1 MKQNNKDYIPSQKIL
16 ENYAKVLVNF
26 ALGGGK
32 GVQKGET
39 VYLTVNEYA
48 KPLYIELY
56 KAVIKRGGHVITNYI
71 PDDSNSG
78 LSKNANISRLFYEN
92 ANDEQIQNFP
102 AKYLKG
108 LIEEIDHSIYII
120 SDTNKHA
127 LKGVNPKKIMAR
139 GKAFKPY
146 MDWRNKKESEGKFT
160 WTLALY
166 GTPAMAKEARMTLK
180 EYWEQIILACFLD
193 KPNPIA
199 EWKKTFKMVEKAQ
212 NHLNSLPIE
221 KLHVK
226 GPDAD
231 LWVHLGEKK
240 KWMGGS
246 GRNIPS
252 FEIFTSPDWRGTNG
266 WIRFS
271 EPLYR
276 YGNLITGIE
285 LWFKDGKVIKSK
297 AKQNEKVLKEMIAT
311 PNADKIGEYSLT
323 DKRFSRITK
332 FMAETLFDENVG
344 GKYGNT
350 HLALGN
356 AYHDCFTE
364 DPAQMTE
371 EDWEELGFNSSSV
384 HTDIVSTTPRTVTA
398 YMKDGT
404 NRVIYKDGLFTF
416 LK

>member
-1 MKQNNKDYIPSQKIL
+1 MKDYIPSKKIL

-26 ALGGGK
+26 ALGSGK

-39 VYLTVNEYA
+39 IYLTVNEYA
-48 KPLYIELY
+48 KPMYVELY
-56 KAVIKRGGHVITNYI
+56 KAIIKRGGNVITNYI
-71 PDDSNSG
+71 PDDKETYDKSNS
-78 LSKNANISRLFYEN
+78 NVSRLFYEL
-92 ANDEQIQNFP
+92 ASDAQINYFP
-102 AKYLKG
+102 SKYLKG
-108 LIEEIDHSIYII
+108 LIDEIDHSIYII
-120 SDTNKHA
+120 SDTNKHV
-127 LKGVNPKKIMAR
+127 LKGIDPKKIMAR

-146 MDWRNKKESEGKFT
+146 MNWRNEKENHGKFT

-166 GTPAMAKEARMTLK
+166 GTPAMAKEAKMSLK
-180 EYWEQIILACFLD
+180 EYWGQIIKACFLD
-193 KPNPIA
+193 KKDPIA
-199 EWKKTFKMVEKAQ
+199 EWRKVFKMVGKAEDM
-212 NHLNSLPIE
+212 LNKMPIE

-231 LWVHLGEKK
+231 LWVKLGEKK

-297 AKQNEKVLKEMIAT
+297 ATQNEKVLKQMIAT
-311 PNADKIGEYSLT
+311 ENADKIGEYSLT

-356 AYHDCFTE
+356 AYHDCYSG

-404 NRVIYKDGLFTF
+404 EKVIYKDGLFTF